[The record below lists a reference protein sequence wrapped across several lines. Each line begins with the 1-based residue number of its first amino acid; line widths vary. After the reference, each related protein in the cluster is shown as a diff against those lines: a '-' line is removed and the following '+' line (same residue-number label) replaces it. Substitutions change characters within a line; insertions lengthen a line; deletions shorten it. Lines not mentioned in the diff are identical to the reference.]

1 MTPATLTIDSITYN
15 VVSTRQYE
23 AECFGGIKE
32 SRTRYV
38 VKRPRGR
45 KLYAIFQYGN
55 GTFSSPIALGA
66 Y

>member
-15 VVSTRQYE
+15 VVSTQQYE
-23 AECFGGIKE
+23 VKCFGGIRE

-55 GTFSSPIALGA
+55 GTFSSPIAPGA